1 MLLTAIKR
9 FSLIALMCS
18 CASAAP
24 VYLGGIS
31 FHLPGGGDNTGNSNE
46 FRLFNWTGGA
56 GGATYGLS
64 TSVTFA
70 ELSLRID
77 YVQGGNTVQDEEA
90 WLPAMVV
97 QPTPQFGP
105 VDLTSATPHAGL
117 YRLFVDITKNITRA
131 VFTAKL
137 SNTGPWT
144 LQAGGTATPSDPALD
159 PAGYFRLEM
168 LPSTGPYFTPESDD
182 FPISISS
189 VPEPMTVA
197 LTGLGLVGI
206 IFVRRRRA

>member
-1 MLLTAIKR
+1 MLMTAIKK
-9 FSLIALMCS
+9 LTLLAMLCS

-56 GGATYGLS
+56 GGTTYGIS

-77 YVQGGNTVQDEEA
+77 YVKGGNTVLNEEA

-97 QPTPQFGP
+97 QPTAQFGP
-105 VDLTSATPHAGL
+105 VDLTSATPQAGL
-117 YRLFVDITKNITRA
+117 YRLFIDITKNITRA

-137 SNTGPWT
+137 SDVGPWT
-144 LQAGGTATPSDPALD
+144 LQAGGIAHPNDPALD
-159 PAGYFRLEM
+159 AEGYYTLEM
-168 LPSTGPYFTPESDD
+168 LPSSGPYFTPESDD
-182 FPISISS
+182 FPIAISA
-189 VPEPMTVA
+189 VPEPLTVA

-206 IFVRRRRA
+206 VFIRPRRA